1 MSRLYSYVLMYRPIY
16 VHEGGEKRRR
26 QKGRRG
32 KWWSKRISTTS
43 CSQVVLHRHSGC
55 GDNTRRGVMF
65 LLAVTEAHSWN
76 HAMWAAASLP
86 TQAGKMPRNPELM
99 QGSGLYHPME
109 LDSPRKEV
117 TRSYFYSNHVLSQFD
132 DTHKDPKPKV
142 SPPLEPCFSY
152 FYLQQW
158 KVTIDVRSWGELTSL
173 FLQCQGCGVD
183 GQPLRLTSEF
193 CNTLLYIRISIYSV
207 LYSVIHECD
216 IYYYIYLQLVK

>member
-76 HAMWAAASLP
+76 HATWAAASLP
-86 TQAGKMPRNPELM
+86 TQAGKMPRNPELSR
-99 QGSGLYHPME
+99 G
-109 LDSPRKEV
+109 LDSITPWNSTAQGKKWQGPISIA
-117 TRSYFYSNHVLSQFD
+117 TMCSHNSMIHTKTQSLKFLLLLSPAF
-132 DTHKDPKPKV
+132 
-142 SPPLEPCFSY
+142 
-152 FYLQQW
+152 
-158 KVTIDVRSWGELTSL
+158 LTSIYNSGKL
-173 FLQCQGCGVD
+173 LLMWGAGVSWH
-183 GQPLRLTSEF
+183 LCF
-193 CNTLLYIRISIYSV
+193 CNVKVVELMGSLCVWLVNSVTLFCIYVYLYIVCYIQ
-207 LYSVIHECD
+207 LYMSVI
-216 IYYYIYLQLVK
+216 YIIIFICS